1 MIIKSSNGLLGKSD
15 KKSLD
20 TEKVKRNL
28 DKMKKKDKRMGLY
41 TTTILIG

>member
-20 TEKVKRNL
+20 TEKVRRYF
-28 DKMKKKDKRMGLY
+28 DKMKKKDKGMEMY
-41 TTTILIG
+41 TSILIE